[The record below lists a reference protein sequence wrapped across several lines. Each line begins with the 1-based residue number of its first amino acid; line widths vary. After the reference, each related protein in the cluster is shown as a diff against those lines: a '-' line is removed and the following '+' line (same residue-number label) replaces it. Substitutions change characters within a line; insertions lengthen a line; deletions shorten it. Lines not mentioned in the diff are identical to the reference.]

1 MTNTERITP
10 KTISGIVEKVSGDKT
25 VRLRINYTEKH
36 RLYKKYLRRSKTLLF
51 HDEGNECKVGDRVH
65 VMETRPL
72 SKTKRH
78 RLVKILTK
86 EESNS

>member
-25 VRLRINYTEKH
+25 ARLRINYTEKH

-65 VMETRPL
+65 VMET
-72 SKTKRH
+72 
-78 RLVKILTK
+78 
-86 EESNS
+86 

>member
-1 MTNTERITP
+1 MANTERITP
-10 KTISGIVEKVSGDKT
+10 KTIFGIVEQVSGDKT
-25 VRLRINYTEKH
+25 AKLRIDYTEKH

-51 HDEGNECKVGDRVH
+51 HDESNQCKVGDRVH

-78 RLVKILTK
+78 RLVQIVT
-86 EESNS
+86 EQGSNS